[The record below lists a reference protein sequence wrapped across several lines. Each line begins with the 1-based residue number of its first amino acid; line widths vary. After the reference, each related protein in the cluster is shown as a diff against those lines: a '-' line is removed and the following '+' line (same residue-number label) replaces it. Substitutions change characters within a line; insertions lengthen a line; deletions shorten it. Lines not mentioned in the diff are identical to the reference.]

1 MTATVSD
8 LAREAYAALETRQ
21 RDSGES
27 FTTTKDDAPQWVRDL
42 VYAAHGDF
50 LPEDWRYDCIHSAL
64 SHIADSGAD
73 DADDLDD
80 AGHEFADGHVD
91 VYTGARLQWLAS
103 NLNRPAYVDDAVDE
117 MGAAD
122 LDTTERI
129 GLGQYAESLEVFESV
144 RRSLADRQDDV
155 QDEDD
160 DADDLSQDDA

>member
-1 MTATVSD
+1 MTVTISA
-8 LAREAYAALETRQ
+8 LAAEAYAALETRT
-21 RDSGES
+21 RDDGER
-27 FTTTKDDAPQWVRDL
+27 FTTSKDDAPEWVKDL
-42 VYAAHGDF
+42 VYTAHGDF
-50 LPEDWRYDCIHSAL
+50 PPEDWRYDCIHSAL

-80 AGHEFADGHVD
+80 AAHEFADGHVD

-103 NLNRPAYVDDAVDE
+103 NLDRPGYVDDAVAQ

-144 RRSLADRQDDV
+144 RRSLADRMDDV
-155 QDEDD
+155 QDADD
-160 DADDLSQDDA
+160 DADDPSQDDA